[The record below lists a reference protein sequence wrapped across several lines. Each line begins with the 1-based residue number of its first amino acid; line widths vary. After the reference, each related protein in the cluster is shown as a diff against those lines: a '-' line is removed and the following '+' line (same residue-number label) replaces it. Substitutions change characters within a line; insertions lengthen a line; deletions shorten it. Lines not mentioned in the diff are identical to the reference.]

1 MLWLAQQESP
11 PSDRAWAAPL
21 DAVPA
26 MEAWEVLVAME
37 AWEAMEAFMALVAME
52 AMGAME
58 ALVAVD
64 TVAGAEAS
72 VTSVAAV
79 GPAKHSSASSRG

>member
-1 MLWLAQQESP
+1 M
-11 PSDRAWAAPL
+11 DV
-21 DAVPA
+21 VP
-26 MEAWEVLVAME
+26 VLVAME

-58 ALVAVD
+58 ALAAAD

-79 GPAKHSSASSRG
+79 GPAKHNTTSVHGGRRALEKPQHILHLTT

>member
-1 MLWLAQQESP
+1 M
-11 PSDRAWAAPL
+11 
-21 DAVPA
+21 DAVP
-26 MEAWEVLVAME
+26 VLVAME
-37 AWEAMEAFMALVAME
+37 AWEAMEAMEALE

-72 VTSVAAV
+72 VTSVAAM
-79 GPAKHSSASSRG
+79 GPAKHNTTSVHGGRRALEKPQHILHLTT